1 METKDY
7 VTLGLSL
14 SALIVSLVTLFL
26 KGPENR
32 RTIRNQL
39 TDALSKL
46 NAVNAEARKL
56 SIEKAADRHTPEV
69 NGMFSFFNDQRAFLV
84 RQAVFLA
91 DQIPAHVS
99 DIEYSLIARA
109 LGNAGDHVSALTYW
123 SKSIAASKDTLQR
136 AMRLRGFAAYHFEQG
151 DVDSGRKCV
160 KESVSLLAGDDDFRK
175 HTVGETYL
183 RWANLERDAGD
194 ALEFGRLMDCARE
207 AFSSIKSKPLRA
219 HGVAVLESSTKKQ

>member
-1 METKDY
+1 MENKDY
-7 VTLGLSL
+7 ITLGLSL
-14 SALIVSLVTLFL
+14 SAFIVSLISLFL

-56 SIEKAADRHTPEV
+56 SIEKATERYSPQV

-91 DQIPAHVS
+91 DQIPKHVS

-109 LGNAGDHVSALTYW
+109 LGNAGDHVSALIYW
-123 SKSIAASKDTLQR
+123 SKCINASKNSIQR
-136 AMRLRGFAAYHFEQG
+136 AIGLRAFGFYRFEQG
-151 DVDSGRKCV
+151 DPDGGRKCI
-160 KESVSLLAGDDDFRK
+160 KESIELVGEKDDFCK
-175 HTVGETYL
+175 HTTGETYQ
-183 RWANLERDAGD
+183 RWANFEKNHGD
-194 ALEFGRLMDCARE
+194 AFEFDRLRDCAQRI
-207 AFSSIKSKPLRA
+207 FNSIQSKSLRT
-219 HGVAVLESSTKKQ
+219 HGLSILENSN